1 MSVFEISR
9 KSKRVFVRIFICLIM
24 SNSSEYH
31 FCEIKEI
38 SPLYRIFNE
47 YKNQEMMYTIVL
59 WILLLYLE
67 EFLFVFRKYPKND
80 NREMSFGFL

>member
-1 MSVFEISR
+1 MYRCQFLRFHEKQTV
-9 KSKRVFVRIFICLIM
+9 VFVRIFICLIM
-24 SNSSEYH
+24 SNSSEYQ

-67 EFLFVFRKYPKND
+67 EFLFVFRKYTKNNG
-80 NREMSFGFL
+80 NREK